1 MGNIVSRT
9 RLYSPSQ
16 IGHILRVARERAC
29 QEERRTKRYMSEALG
44 ITTVRLKNI
53 EDGMAQV
60 PFELAVDWC
69 NAVEDETALE
79 QIKHIYGMDLPA
91 TDPRLLES
99 VQNQLSNFIEQATQS
114 VTAAEELL
122 RLGKDMRPGKGVEKY
137 AETILSKAEE
147 ILDVKQA
154 AASVLTALKKKWG
167 LDLEQLQKNWI
178 QEALSDQ
185 VIIQSVSQFE
195 NIRKEI
201 FFDQRE
207 KAMRML

>member
-1 MGNIVSRT
+1 MGNIVQRT

-29 QEERRTKRYMSEALG
+29 QEERRTKRYMTEALG
-44 ITTVRLKNI
+44 ITLARLTNI
-53 EDGMAQV
+53 EEGMAQA
-60 PFELAVDWC
+60 PFEMAVDWC
-69 NAVEDETALE
+69 NIVEDETALE
-79 QIKHIYGMDLPA
+79 QIRHIYGMDLPA

-99 VQNQLSNFIEQATQS
+99 VQDQLSNFIEQATQAI
-114 VTAAEELL
+114 TAAEELL
-122 RLGKDMRPGKGVEKY
+122 RLGKDMRPSKGVEKY

-154 AASVLTALKKKWG
+154 ASCVLTALKRKWG
-167 LDLEQLQKNWI
+167 LDSDQLQRNWTM
-178 QEALSDQ
+178 EALSDE
-185 VIIQSVSQFE
+185 VIIPSVSQFE

>member
-1 MGNIVSRT
+1 M
-9 RLYSPSQ
+9 
-16 IGHILRVARERAC
+16 A
-29 QEERRTKRYMSEALG
+29 EALG
-44 ITTVRLKNI
+44 ITVTRLTNI
-53 EDGMAQV
+53 EDGFSQV
-60 PFELAVDWC
+60 PFELALDWC
-69 NAVEDETALE
+69 NIVEDETALE
-79 QIKHIYGMDLPA
+79 QIRHIYLMDLPA

-137 AETILSKAEE
+137 AETILAKAEE

-154 AASVLTALKKKWG
+154 ASSVLTTLKRKWG
-167 LDLEQLQKNWI
+167 LDSDQLQRNWT

-201 FFDQRE
+201 FFQERSRMVME
-207 KAMRML
+207 K